1 VAQGSVVSLWRYPV
15 KSMQGESLTESAI
28 GPRGLSG
35 DRAYALIDV
44 ESGMLV
50 SAKHPRK
57 WGPVFACHASFVGE
71 PTDGDPPPVQIT
83 LPDSSTIRSDDRD
96 VNDRLTALLGRE
108 VRLETASPPE
118 PIIEEVW
125 PEVKGPDFY
134 GPRHEENEGDDAII
148 DFRASLAVPGGFF
161 DLSAIHL
168 VTTNS
173 LDALTKKEAGSRFDE
188 RRFRPNIVVSVD
200 GDEGF
205 VENDWGGKQV
215 RVGDALL
222 AVAIPTPRC
231 VMTTL
236 ANDDLPKDNGVL
248 KALADHNRVTI
259 GSMGSFPCLGVNA
272 SVSEGGTI
280 RRGDAVAFD

>member
-1 VAQGSVVSLWRYPV
+1 VWRYPV
-15 KSMQGESLTESAI
+15 KSMQGERLDASAI
-28 GPRGLSG
+28 GPRGLAG

-44 ESGMLV
+44 ETGHLC

-57 WGPVFACHASFVGE
+57 WGAVFACHASFVNEPGDGE
-71 PTDGDPPPVQIT
+71 IPPVVIT
-83 LPDSSTIRSDDRD
+83 LPDGSTIRSDAAGVDA
-96 VNDRLTALLGRE
+96 RLSAVIGRE
-108 VRLETASPPE
+108 VRLDTAAPPE
-118 PIIEEVW
+118 PIVEEVW

-134 GPRHEENEGDDAII
+134 GPRHEQDEDGEAVI

-173 LDALTKKEAGSRFDE
+173 LEQLTQCEPDRRFDE
-188 RRFRPNIVVSVD
+188 RRFRANLVVRIE
-200 GDEGF
+200 GAEGF
-205 VENDWGGKQV
+205 VENDLGGKQV
-215 RVGDALL
+215 RIGDALI

-236 ANDDLPKDNGVL
+236 ANDDLPHDPGIL
-248 KALADHNRVTI
+248 RALADHNKVTI
-259 GSMGSFPCLGVNA
+259 GTMGSFPCVGVNA

-280 RRGDAVAFD
+280 RVGDPVEVDGA

>member
-1 VAQGSVVSLWRYPV
+1 
-15 KSMQGESLTESAI
+15 MQGESLSESAI
-28 GPRGLSG
+28 GPRGLAG
-35 DRAYALIDV
+35 DRAYGLVDV
-44 ESGMLV
+44 ETGHLC

-57 WGPVFACHASFVGE
+57 FGALFACHASFVDE
-71 PTDGDPPPVQIT
+71 PIEGAPVVIT
-83 LPDSSTIRSDDRD
+83 LPDGSTVRTDDAD
-96 VNDRLTALLGRE
+96 VHERLSALVGRP
-108 VRLETASPPE
+108 VRLEAAAPE
-118 PIIEEVW
+118 EPVIEEVW

-134 GPRHEENEGDDAII
+134 GPREPDDEGDDAVVG
-148 DFRASLAVPGGFF
+148 FRASLAVPGGFF

-188 RRFRPNIVVSVD
+188 RRFRPNIVVSMD
-200 GDEGF
+200 GGEGF

-215 RVGDALL
+215 RVGEAVL

-236 ANDDLPKDNGVL
+236 ANDDLPRDSGVL

-259 GSMGSFPCLGVNA
+259 GTMGSFPCLGVNA

-280 RRGDAVAFD
+280 RRGDALALNGG